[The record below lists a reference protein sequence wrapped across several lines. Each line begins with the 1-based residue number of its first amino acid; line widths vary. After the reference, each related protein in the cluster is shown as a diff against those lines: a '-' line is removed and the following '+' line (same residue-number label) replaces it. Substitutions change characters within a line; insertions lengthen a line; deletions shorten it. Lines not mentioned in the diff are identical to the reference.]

1 MTAKGV
7 SVSQRGLL
15 ILIAFGLLAS
25 GVAVYLGHTSPQTD
39 LRAEPILLSDVTV
52 IAPVFRARQPIDVN
66 VASANELEALP
77 GIGPALAGR
86 ILAYRREHGSFATLD
101 DLVEVDGIGLQTV
114 EGLRAHA
121 TAGGGDTSD
130 ATQ

>member
-1 MTAKGV
+1 MTAKGA

-25 GVAVYLGHTSPQTD
+25 GVAVYIGRSAPQTD
-39 LRAEPILLSDVTV
+39 LRAEAILLRDVTV
-52 IAPVFRARQPIDVN
+52 IAPVFRDRQPIDVN
-66 VASANELEALP
+66 VASADELEALP

-86 ILAYRREHGSFATLD
+86 ILAYRRDHGSFASLD
-101 DLVEVDGIGLQTV
+101 DLTEVDGIGPQTV

-121 TAGGGDTSD
+121 TAGSGDTSG